1 VRGAAPGPA
10 DGELEWRTLWRDSPA
25 THDGRHYRFEDIYLE
40 PKPYRADGPTP
51 WFGGMTVGPRIV
63 RRLVEYGRGFHP
75 FGQPTAEELRPL
87 VDAMAAA
94 GRDYDELE
102 VVGGIRGR
110 FRDATGVADLARAA
124 RSIPAQLEAGYTTI
138 CFKPPRSTPTT
149 RRRSDG
155 CAASLWSQ
163 SENSAVR
170 SHTVFTSA

>member
-1 VRGAAPGPA
+1 M
-10 DGELEWRTLWRDSPA
+10 WRDSPA